1 MITKIQVNGYLGR
14 MDNMSAADRAAFL
27 GRVGEWLDGQCSL
40 LQSKG
45 GEDLARFQNV
55 LQCSAAWN
63 DAECRAWQEGVSLLS
78 ALVAVADTGLP
89 DALYA
94 ISAKRAIRKLVSAL
108 SSVFKGQEYVEAM
121 DVEPAVAVAAV
132 APEKPAAPMFAKPG
146 ASAPVKLNTGAAAE
160 PVRPK
165 HIDQYVHL
173 LPRKTQERAAMVK
186 ELLHQMEIG
195 RENARLL
202 MNDGNAKGDDI
213 AKWANLATKCD
224 TEVKSIYRELDAE
237 WAKLVKSGRVVVDD
251 LGNARVVTA
260 AEKPEARKEEK
271 AEPENGEK
279 PEPDNA
285 EKRGL
290 SRAEK
295 RERRLE
301 YLKKWLRDTRTKPSE
316 ERAKM
321 WRKNCKELVKLGGEI
336 TDTIKKA
343 GEYYGVTL

>member
-27 GRVGEWLDGQCSL
+27 GRVGEWLDGQCPL

-94 ISAKRAIRKLVSAL
+94 ISAKRAIRKLISAL

-121 DVEPAVAVAAV
+121 DVEPAVAAAW
-132 APEKPAAPMFAKPG
+132 APEKPAAPMFTKPG
-146 ASAPVKLNTGAAAE
+146 ASAPVKLNTGVAAE

-224 TEVKSIYRELDAE
+224 AEVKSIYRELDAE

-260 AEKPEARKEEK
+260 AEKP
-271 AEPENGEK
+271 EPENGEK